1 MSIEISN
8 ISKYYGEQKALDNI
22 NLTIN
27 SGQVAGLVGPN
38 GAGKSTLMKIIT
50 CFIPPSEGKVQVNGL
65 NVSDDSIEVRKQ
77 IGYLP
82 ENNPL
87 YTDMFVREYL
97 AFVAGIR
104 KIKNVEQRIDE
115 IVALTGLKPEQNK
128 KIGTLSKGYRQRTG
142 IAQALLGDPDVLI
155 LDEPTSGLDPNQLVE
170 IRNLIKEIGK
180 EKTILL
186 STHIMQEVEAVCDRV
201 IIISKGQ
208 VVADDAPA
216 NISKTGEQAI
226 VTVEFDA
233 AVEEEQ
239 LKKLAGVNTVKQVAK
254 TTWVIESNTDKD
266 IRSALFRFA
275 VDHDITILS
284 LNKEAEKLEEVFHRL
299 TQQKRH

>member
-8 ISKYYGEQKALDNI
+8 ISKLYGEQKALDKV
-22 NLTIN
+22 NLSIS

-50 CFIPPSEGKVQVNGL
+50 CFIPPSEGNVRVNGL
-65 NVSDDSIEVRKQ
+65 DVSANSIEVRKQ
-77 IGYLP
+77 VGYLP

-87 YTDMFVREYL
+87 YTDMYIREYL
-97 AFVAGIR
+97 SFVAGIR
-104 KIKNVEQRIDE
+104 KISDPAMRIDDIIE
-115 IVALTGLKPEQNK
+115 VTGLTPEQNK
-128 KIGTLSKGYRQRTG
+128 KIGNLSKGYKQRVG
-142 IAQALLGDPDVLI
+142 IAQALLADPEVLI

-208 VVADDAPA
+208 VVADDAPSK
-216 NISKTGEQAI
+216 ISKTGKQAI
-226 VTVEFDA
+226 VTVEFDSE
-233 AVEEEQ
+233 VEQ
-239 LKKLAGVNTVKQVAK
+239 HYLKSLEGVNKVKQAGPF
-254 TTWVIESNTDKD
+254 TWVIESDTDQD
-266 IRSALFRFA
+266 IRTSLFQFA
-275 VDHDITILS
+275 VRQNITILS
-284 LNKEAEKLEEVFHRL
+284 LNKEAEKLEAVFHRL
-299 TQQKRH
+299 TQKQK